1 MTQFWLVL
9 VSYDCPLFPGCRNG
23 ISPSK
28 GIDTISLCTYCILH
42 PCRNGISPS
51 KGIDTPQAAQ
61 SLQAVRSRRNGISPS
76 KGIDTAPQVPQA
88 APQVLRRNVIS
99 PPKGIDTPR

>member
-1 MTQFWLVL
+1 MFEKAELSEFSDNYPLKTDPETIDFKGFW
-9 VSYDCPLFPGCRNG
+9 
-23 ISPSK
+23 K
-28 GIDTISLCTYCILH
+28 GYR
-42 PCRNGISPS
+42 RNGISPS

-99 PPKGIDTPR
+99 PNKGIDTPR